1 MIQVLLVINYFNQP
15 YYSYGKKSILAG
27 FCAFISLFWKK
38 EKKNKNLCFSSS
50 VCIVYWWFIR
60 NGFQCLRYWPGRH
73 TKASSTGVKPRRS
86 PTGFPP
92 CVSQAPPHTLSPIA
106 GSVSRHFLRG
116 PGQGALADRLRLSA
130 PRPWECALTVPE
142 EANCLYA
149 CISSQPFILKYQ
161 TSCIGVWDVVSALWG
176 EIRSKSVLRTSFF
189 EC

>member
-86 PTGFPP
+86 PTGFPL

-130 PRPWECALTVPE
+130 PRSLRVLCHGAWRSQLSL
-142 EANCLYA
+142 CLHL
-149 CISSQPFILKYQ
+149 F
-161 TSCIGVWDVVSALWG
+161 SAIYFKIPDKLH
-176 EIRSKSVLRTSFF
+176 RSVGCGFCPLGRDQ
-189 EC
+189 E